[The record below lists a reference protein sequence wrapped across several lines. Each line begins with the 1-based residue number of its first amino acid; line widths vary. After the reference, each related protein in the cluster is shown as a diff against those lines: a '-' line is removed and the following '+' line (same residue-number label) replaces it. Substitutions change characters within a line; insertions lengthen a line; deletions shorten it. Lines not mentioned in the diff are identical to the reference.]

1 MSERNPILITGAG
14 GQVGGV
20 SRVMVDMLLE
30 QDHPVR
36 AFVRRD
42 DERAQSLREAGAE
55 VFVGDLLKL
64 ADVAAA
70 LKGVRRI
77 YFSMSAQP
85 YYADAL
91 TLMAAAAR
99 AQGDIEAFVHL
110 SNYEQSYM
118 TLERMTTP
126 DEERRSWLGG
136 LVTDWSPQQRAHWV
150 CEQVLDWSGIPTVN
164 VRATLFAESP
174 HLTWMQLGPLSNGEL
189 RLPYGNQRLAP
200 IAVHDL
206 AEVCVKMLVEPAP
219 HISKSYALT
228 GPELKDMYG
237 FAEDYAAALGR
248 QVVYIPEEVEAW
260 SEAFV
265 DETALQEALG
275 DPAAARHVA
284 AHLRIQARLIAGGR
298 YDVLSDQLETLLGRP
313 PRTMR
318 WSLQSNARLRELA
331 VTPSH

>member
-1 MSERNPILITGAG
+1 
-14 GQVGGV
+14 
-20 SRVMVDMLLE
+20 MVDMLLE
-30 QDHPVR
+30 QGHPAR

-55 VFVGDLLKL
+55 VFVGDLLNI
-64 ADVAAA
+64 ADVTAA

-77 YFSMSAQP
+77 YFSMSPSP

-99 AQGDIEAFVHL
+99 AQGDIEAFVNM
-110 SNYEQSYM
+110 SEFEQSYM
-118 TLERMTTP
+118 TLEKMTAP

-136 LVTDWSPQQRAHWV
+136 LVTDWSPQQRAHWI

-164 VRATLFAESP
+164 VRATLFAETP
-174 HLTWMQLGPLSNGEL
+174 ILTWMPLGPLSNGEL
-189 RLPYGNQRLAP
+189 RLPFGNQRLAP

-206 AEVCVKMLVEPAP
+206 AEVCVKMLVDPAP

-237 FAEDYAAALGR
+237 FTEDYAAALGR
-248 QVVYIPEEVEAW
+248 QVAYIPEDVEAW
-260 SEAFV
+260 NEAFI
-265 DETALQEALG
+265 DETFLQEALG
-275 DPAAARHVA
+275 DPAAAQHVA
-284 AHLRIQARLIAGGR
+284 AHLRTLTRLIAGGR
-298 YDVLSDQLETLLGRP
+298 YDVVTDQLETLLGRP

-318 WSLQSNARLRELA
+318 WALQNNARLRELA
-331 VTPSH
+331 VAPSH

>member
-20 SRVMVDMLLE
+20 SRVMIDMLLE
-30 QDHPVR
+30 QGHPVR

-55 VFVGDLLKL
+55 VFVGDLLNL
-64 ADVAAA
+64 ADVASA
-70 LKGVRRI
+70 LKGVRRV

-85 YYADAL
+85 YYADAI
-91 TLMAAAAR
+91 TVMAAAAR
-99 AQGDIEAFVHL
+99 AQGDIEAFVNM

-118 TLERMTTP
+118 TLEKMTAP

-150 CEQVLDWSGIPTVN
+150 SERVLDWSGLPTVN
-164 VRATLFAESP
+164 VRATMFAESP
-174 HLTWMQLGPLSNGEL
+174 HLTWMQVGPLSNGEL
-189 RLPYGNQRLAP
+189 RLPYGNQRIAP

-206 AEVCVKMLVEPAP
+206 AEVCVKLLLDPAP

-248 QVVYIPEEVEAW
+248 QVTYIPEEVEAW
-260 SEAFV
+260 NEAFM
-265 DETALQEALG
+265 DENLQKALG
-275 DPAAARHVA
+275 DPAVAQHVA
-284 AHLRIQARLIAGGR
+284 AHLKIQARLIAGGR

-318 WSLQSNARLRELA
+318 WALQNNTRLRELA
-331 VTPSH
+331 AAPNQ